1 MMHLEEK
8 TVSGVLIEES
18 NKDISNKE
26 DYFLSL
32 RAQSHT
38 DVTQYKAGKYQYSK
52 HIQKQP
58 SSRQLCLGR

>member
-1 MMHLEEK
+1 MHYIKMMHLEEK
-8 TVSGVLIEES
+8 TISGVLIEES

-38 DVTQYKAGKYQYSK
+38 DMTQYKAGKLSARQCN
-52 HIQKQP
+52 
-58 SSRQLCLGR
+58 SS

>member
-18 NKDISNKE
+18 NNDISNKE

-38 DVTQYKAGKYQYSK
+38 DVTQYKAGKLSARQCN
-52 HIQKQP
+52 
-58 SSRQLCLGR
+58 SS